1 MLNKIIIM
9 GRLTADVELRHTQTG
24 TAVASF
30 TLAVER
36 DFKDK
41 ATGERAVDF
50 IDIVAW
56 RGTAEFAS
64 RYFTKGRMA
73 VVEGS
78 LNIRL
83 WTDKDGNKRRN
94 AEVIADSLYFA
105 DAKRE
110 TGGEGYSGGEPAED
124 TSSRFDDL
132 GNNDA
137 KLPF

>member
-110 TGGEGYSGGEPAED
+110 TGGEGYSGGEPASSGGFTPVED
-124 TSSRFDDL
+124 RDESI
-132 GNNDA
+132 
-137 KLPF
+137 PF